1 MPLNSLNSFCKLV
14 STLTVQ
20 CKHCS
25 AACLLEFDKPIKEH
39 TCSVSWLLGT
49 RKVIILPCLHK
60 PELQKLLCWM
70 TLPPTDFLIFSRLML
85 CKSNRETGLVFKYF
99 ALATA
104 RLIQSKAVGI
114 KETLISG
121 KLKDE
126 TSTFVPS
133 SKWKV
138 TSINLW
144 QNKQ

>member
-1 MPLNSLNSFCKLV
+1 M
-14 STLTVQ
+14 
-20 CKHCS
+20 
-25 AACLLEFDKPIKEH
+25 I
-39 TCSVSWLLGT
+39 
-49 RKVIILPCLHK
+49 
-60 PELQKLLCWM
+60 
-70 TLPPTDFLIFSRLML
+70 FLIFSRLML
-85 CKSNRETGLVFKYF
+85 CKSNTGLVFKYF
-99 ALATA
+99 SLATA

-126 TSTFVPS
+126 ISTFVPS